1 MDKKKRVPNID
12 ALLQKI
18 EDFLEEMP
26 TGEDDNV
33 NWEELSERKKTAQRA
48 LDLLDKI
55 LKEKEEEIPKQYE

>member
-1 MDKKKRVPNID
+1 
-12 ALLQKI
+12 
-18 EDFLEEMP
+18 MP